1 MKKNGNR
8 MKSLMLLLTG
18 IVLGGLVF
26 ANVEFSFPGSGG
38 RGFSLDSKPNYA
50 TAKNNFESYPV
61 QTLRDFNEAFV
72 RVAESATPSV
82 VTIFT
87 EKTVNRR
94 VISPFSFFGRDPFF
108 DEFFGT
114 PKRGGSSGSRKEV
127 LRGLGSGVIVT
138 YEGYILTNNHIIE
151 NADAVYVRTSDNR
164 KIDARIIGT
173 DPKTDLAVIKVNA
186 KNLKP
191 ITIGDS
197 DRLRVGEWVIAIGS
211 PLGES
216 LARTVTQ
223 GIVSA
228 IGRSNVG
235 LADYE
240 DFIQTDAAINPGNS
254 GGPLVNINGEL
265 VGINTAIASRTGGFE
280 GIGFAVPSNMA
291 QKVLTSLIT
300 RGKVTRGYLGVSIQ
314 DIDENI
320 AKGLQLQPGQGVLVG
335 TVVAG
340 SPAAKAGIHT
350 GDVILDF
357 NDRKAAS
364 SVELRNAIAV
374 LSPGS
379 TAKVRILRDGEVKV
393 FTVRL
398 EEQLSQEPSRPA
410 TAVQQQ
416 QQQQSTEAFG
426 FRSQELTPQLAQQ
439 FRVQAGAG
447 KVLVVSVDQS
457 SNAFQAG
464 LRSGDV
470 IVSVNREAITSYAQY
485 AAIIRKVRGG
495 ELLFLLVDRGGNKV
509 YFAFN
514 V

>member
-8 MKSLMLLLTG
+8 MKYLLLLLAG
-18 IVLGGLVF
+18 VALGGLVF
-26 ANVEFSFPGSGG
+26 ANIEF
-38 RGFSLDSKPNYA
+38 GFSGRDGGFTFTSKPNYA
-50 TAKNNFESYPV
+50 TAKNNFENTPV
-61 QTLRDFNEAFV
+61 QTLRDFNETFV
-72 RVAESATPSV
+72 RIAESATPSV

-87 EKTVNRR
+87 EKSVSRR
-94 VISPFSFFGRDPFF
+94 TISPFEFFGRNPF
-108 DEFFGT
+108 DDFFGT
-114 PKRGGSSGSRKEV
+114 PRGGGSNGTRKEV
-127 LRGLGSGVIVT
+127 QRGLGSGVIVT
-138 YEGYILTNNHIIE
+138 SDGYILTNNHVIDK
-151 NADAVYVRTSDNR
+151 ADAVYVRTSDNR
-164 KIDARIIGT
+164 KLDAKIIGT
-173 DPKTDLAVIKVNA
+173 DPKTDLAVIRVNA
-186 KNLKP
+186 QNLRP
-191 ITIGDS
+191 ILIGDS

-291 QKVLTSLIT
+291 RKVLTSLIT
-300 RGKVTRGYLGVSIQ
+300 KGKVSRGYLGVSIQ

-320 AKGLQLQPGQGVLVG
+320 AAGLQLQPGQGVLVG

-340 SPAAKAGIHT
+340 SPAAKAGIRT
-350 GDVILDF
+350 GDVIVNF
-357 NDRKAAS
+357 NDRKAVS
-364 SVELRNAIAV
+364 SVELRNVIAG

-379 TAKVRILRDGEVKV
+379 TARIGILRDGEVKV

-398 EEQLSQEPSRPA
+398 EEQPSQEVAAALPAPPQPS
-410 TAVQQQ
+410 
-416 QQQQSTEAFG
+416 QSSEAFG
-426 FRSQELTPQLAQQ
+426 FRSQELTPQLALQ
-439 FRVQAGAG
+439 FKVQPGAG
-447 KVLVVSVDQS
+447 KVLVTGIDQS
-457 SNAFQAG
+457 SNAFRAG

-470 IVSVNREAITSYAQY
+470 IVSVNKQPMNSFAQY
-485 AAIIRKVRGG
+485 AAVMKKVRSG
-495 ELLFLLVDRGGNKV
+495 ELLLLLVDRRGSKV

>member
-1 MKKNGNR
+1 MKKKR
-8 MKSLMLLLTG
+8 ISMKSLLLVLVG
-18 IVLGGLVF
+18 IVVGGLVF
-26 ANVEFSFPGSGG
+26 ANMEFTFPGTNVPLALSN
-38 RGFSLDSKPNYA
+38 KPNYA
-50 TAKNNFESYPV
+50 TAKNNFENYPI

-72 RVAESATPSV
+72 RIAESATPSV

-94 VISPFSFFGRDPFF
+94 SISPFEFFGRSPFE
-108 DEFFGT
+108 EFFGT
-114 PKRGGSSGSRKEV
+114 PRGGSSNERKEV
-127 LRGLGSGVIVT
+127 RRGLGSGVIVSSD
-138 YEGYILTNNHIIE
+138 GYILTNNHVIDK
-151 NADAVYVRTSDNR
+151 ADAVYVRTSDNR
-164 KIDARIIGT
+164 KLDAKVIGT

-186 KNLKP
+186 KGLKP
-191 ITIGDS
+191 IMIGDS

-300 RGKVTRGYLGVSIQ
+300 TGKVTRGYLGVSIQ

-320 AKGLQLQPGQGVLVG
+320 ARGLQLQAGQGVLVG
-335 TVVAG
+335 TVVEG
-340 SPAAKAGIHT
+340 SPAAKAGIRT
-350 GDVILDF
+350 GDVIVDF
-357 NDRKAAS
+357 NDRKSTS
-364 SVELRNAIAV
+364 SVDLRNEIAV

-379 TAKVRILRDGEVKV
+379 LVKIRILRDGEIRV
-393 FTVRL
+393 FNVRL
-398 EEQLSQEPSRPA
+398 EEQPAQVAAAASSSQE
-410 TAVQQQ
+410 
-416 QQQQSTEAFG
+416 STDELG
-426 FRSQELTPQLAQQ
+426 FRSQEMTPQLARQ
-439 FRVQAGAG
+439 FQVKPESG
-447 KVLVVSVDQS
+447 KVIVTAVDQS
-457 SNAFQAG
+457 SNAFRAG
-464 LRSGDV
+464 LRTGDV
-470 IVSVNREAITSYAQY
+470 IVSVNRQAMTSYAQY
-485 AAIIRKVRGG
+485 LAIMRKIKSGDLV
-495 ELLFLLVDRGGNKV
+495 FLLIDRRGSKV

-514 V
+514 A